1 MCAPILASVGPV
13 NPPRLLL
20 DENLSPSI
28 ARTLSRE
35 GYDVVH
41 VRDRGL
47 LQATDAQV
55 FARAFDEDRIVV
67 TSNCD
72 DFKKLARAVAVH
84 AGLVFFEDGGL
95 LAMSSCAS
103 FGKLSDTSPMSWR
116 PGATWSTE
124 CFGSG
129 PIRRT
134 CSIRCRNRIGS
145 RHVRRGYGS
154 GFDRRP

>member
-1 MCAPILASVGPV
+1 V
-13 NPPRLLL
+13 NPPKLLL

-28 ARTLSRE
+28 AVTLTRE

-67 TSNCD
+67 TFNCD
-72 DFKKLARAVAVH
+72 DFKKLAGAVAVH

-95 LAMSSCAS
+95 LRDEQLRLVRQAL
-103 FGKLSDTSPMSWR
+103 GHISDEFAAGRDMVNR
-116 PGATWSTE
+116 VLRIWSDA
-124 CFGSG
+124 
-129 PIRRT
+129 P
-134 CSIRCRNRIGS
+134 
-145 RHVRRGYGS
+145 HV
-154 GFDRRP
+154 FDPLP

>member
-1 MCAPILASVGPV
+1 M
-13 NPPRLLL
+13 NPPKLLL

-28 ARTLSRE
+28 AVTLTRE

-67 TSNCD
+67 TFNCE

-84 AGLVFFEDGGL
+84 AGLVFFEDSGL
-95 LAMSSCAS
+95 LRDEQLRLVRQALGHVTDELAAGRDMVNRVLRIWLDAPHVLAS
-103 FGKLSDTSPMSWR
+103 LP
-116 PGATWSTE
+116 
-124 CFGSG
+124 
-129 PIRRT
+129 
-134 CSIRCRNRIGS
+134 
-145 RHVRRGYGS
+145 
-154 GFDRRP
+154 